1 MRKTMPDTASAPGA
15 WNDDAPLPRPT
26 PGGGYL
32 ISGSASS
39 DATVRV
45 RKRRHDGVP
54 EAVVSVLVERD
65 PDEVDVYPPA
75 AAVLCTL
82 HGPAAAVEPAA
93 QLRRGDR
100 VRAVG
105 FHHYRFSVRND
116 GDVRKI
122 TLDCTELGPARVH

>member
-1 MRKTMPDTASAPGA
+1 MPETIRQPGTWDPA
-15 WNDDAPLPRPT
+15 APLPRPT

-32 ISGSASS
+32 ISGRASS

-65 PDEVDVYPPA
+65 PDDVDVYPPA
-75 AAVLCTL
+75 AAVLCDFR
-82 HGPAAAVEPAA
+82 GPAAAVEHAVL
-93 QLRRGDR
+93 LRKGDR

-105 FHHYRFSVRND
+105 HHHLRIPVRFG

-122 TLDCTELGPARVH
+122 TLFCRELGPARVH

>member
-1 MRKTMPDTASAPGA
+1 MRKTLPETTRQPGA

-32 ISGSASS
+32 ISGTASS

-45 RKRRHDGVP
+45 RKRHDGVP

-65 PDEVDVYPPA
+65 PDDVDVYPPA
-75 AAVLCTL
+75 AAVLCSL
-82 HGPAAAVEPAA
+82 YGPAAAVEPAA
-93 QLRRGDR
+93 LLRRGDR

-105 FHHYRFSVRND
+105 HHHLRVPVRCG
-116 GDVRKI
+116 GDVRRI
-122 TLDCTELGPARVH
+122 TLFCRELGPGRVH